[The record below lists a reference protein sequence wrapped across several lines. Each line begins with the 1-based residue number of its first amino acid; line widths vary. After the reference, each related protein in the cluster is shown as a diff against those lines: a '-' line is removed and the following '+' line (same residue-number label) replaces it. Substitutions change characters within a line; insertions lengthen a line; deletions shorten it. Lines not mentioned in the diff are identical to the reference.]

1 MNSLLTKKA
10 AEFLE
15 VVGGEFLLLK
25 EVFRQVFKKG
35 NTFSLTIDQIFY
47 IGYRALPLI
56 LITAISTGAVMALQF
71 GMGLQRFGGTL
82 YVPRLVTVSILREM
96 GPVFA
101 ALMVAARTGA
111 GIASEIGSMVVTQ
124 QVDAIRA
131 MGTSPIQKIVIPR
144 VLGCLIALPLLIAFA
159 NFISFLGG
167 MIVGITELKLDANF
181 YLIKS
186 LSNLA
191 LSDYLAGFG
200 KSFFFAI
207 FISISSCYF
216 GLNVK
221 GGTQGVGIATTKA
234 VVASSILVLVGD
246 FFLTKLFWIIEKWL

>member
-1 MNSLLTKKA
+1 MKWMTPHKLEEL
-10 AEFLE
+10 LE
-15 VVGGEFLLLK
+15 VLGGKYLLFQ
-25 EVFRQVFKKG
+25 EVAKQLFRKG
-35 NTFSLTIDQIFY
+35 NTLSLIVDQIFY

-56 LITAISTGAVMALQF
+56 VLTAISTGAVMALQF

-144 VLGCLIALPLLIAFA
+144 VLGCLISMPLIIAFA
-159 NFISFLGG
+159 NFISFIGG
-167 MIVGITELKLDANF
+167 MLVGITELHLDMNF

-186 LSNLA
+186 LTNLA
-191 LSDYLAGFG
+191 LSDYLSGFG

-207 FISISSCYF
+207 FISISSCYY

-221 GGTQGVGIATTKA
+221 DGTQGVGVATTKA
-234 VVASSILVLVGD
+234 VVASSIMVLVGD
-246 FFLTKLFWIIEKWL
+246 FFLTKFFWVIEKWI

>member
-1 MNSLLTKKA
+1 MITIKSQKVT
-10 AEFLE
+10 EFLE
-15 VVGGEFLLLK
+15 VLGGEFLLFK
-25 EVFRQVFKKG
+25 EVFRQLFKKG
-35 NTFSLTIDQIFY
+35 NTLSLTVDQIFY
-47 IGYRALPLI
+47 IGYRSLPLI

-101 ALMVAARTGA
+101 ALMVASRTGA

-124 QVDAIRA
+124 QIDAIRA

-144 VLGCLIALPLLIAFA
+144 FLGCLISMPLIIAFA
-159 NFISFLGG
+159 NFVSFIGG
-167 MIVGITELKLDANF
+167 MIVGITELRLDINF

-186 LSNLA
+186 LTNLA

-207 FISISSCYF
+207 FISISSCYY

-221 GGTQGVGIATTKA
+221 DGTQGVGVATTKA
-234 VVASSILVLVGD
+234 VVASSIMVLVGD